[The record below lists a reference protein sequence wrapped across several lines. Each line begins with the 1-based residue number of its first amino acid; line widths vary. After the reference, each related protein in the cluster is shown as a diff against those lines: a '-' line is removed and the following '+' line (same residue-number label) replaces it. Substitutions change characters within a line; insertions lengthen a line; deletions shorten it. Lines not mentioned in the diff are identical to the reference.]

1 MAKWKQLA
9 SSLEV
14 GLHKHP
20 NTKKKKQTAQ
30 VQSRKREEQKAK
42 LIASNIYTLL
52 SSLNV
57 PSMTHPLT
65 DQ

>member
-1 MAKWKQLA
+1 METISEQLGSW
-9 SSLEV
+9 SSQTS
-14 GLHKHP
+14 KH
-20 NTKKKKQTAQ
+20 KKKQIAQ
-30 VQSRKREEQKAK
+30 VQSLKREEQKAK